1 MAQVHQ
7 HQHAYQP
14 LPFNPTMKHSDRER
28 FICIYPAY
36 IDAKKTVKEGRKIP
50 KSLCIENPSYQEI
63 KDVLSV
69 TNLKCEVEN
78 KIYPRER
85 SKELLHR
92 GRIRLQ
98 IKHEDGT
105 PINPDLATRM
115 QVFKYV
121 ATIIPQLK
129 TRIANPKGEPVVAQA
144 SSSQQQGSSSGGGKK
159 GKGKKR

>member
-1 MAQVHQ
+1 LH
-7 HQHAYQP
+7 
-14 LPFNPTMKHSDRER
+14 R
-28 FICIYPAY
+28 FICFYPAY

-50 KSLCIENPSYQEI
+50 KPLCIENPTYQEI

-69 TNLKCEVEN
+69 TSLKCEVEN

-105 PINPDLATRM
+105 AINPDLATRM
-115 QVFKYV
+115 QIFKYV
-121 ATIIPQLK
+121 ATTIPQLK
-129 TRIANPKGEPVVAQA
+129 TRIANPKGGGEPVVAS
-144 SSSQQQGSSSGGGKK
+144 SSSQQQGGSGGSKK

>member
-1 MAQVHQ
+1 MIF
-7 HQHAYQP
+7 Y
-14 LPFNPTMKHSDRER
+14 FR

-69 TNLKCEVEN
+69 TNLNCVIEN

-98 IKHEDGT
+98 IKHDDGT
-105 PINPDLATRM
+105 PINPDFSRRIQIL
-115 QVFKYV
+115 KYV
-121 ATIIPQLK
+121 ATTIPQLK
-129 TRIANPKGEPVVAQA
+129 TRIANPKGEQPQA
-144 SSSQQQGSSSGGGKK
+144 SSSTQPQHQGGSKK
-159 GKGKKR
+159 GKGK